1 MADPVNP
8 FAPEELEKYKKF
20 FQPQARPNVLGTPEG
35 LAAVEAERAG
45 LASFLGSTDYGKQLE
60 EAQNLSKLQ
69 LALALAQRG
78 FAAAGATPQRGEA
91 PISTLSR
98 ELFAPVAG
106 DAGAVAANLMKQKQA
121 LQAAERQEE
130 RQLKL
135 SALQN
140 VQQREQKAFEDDATA
155 TERARQFMQNIL
167 KKGDTVSNDYLVDGK
182 NVPLIV
188 RKDYTGKVE
197 GFYNLDGGKIE
208 NAKVKIYRKPDA
220 ASKPIT
226 SWAKDVQ
233 VKGPDGN
240 WVDAPDALR
249 IADATGQN
257 SRVVIG
263 STVLDFNE
271 KSPNYN
277 ARIVAKK
284 GSGTSAY
291 YSPTSRSVYLNKSA
305 IELFNLDPSLEG
317 QEAVFRQ
324 YAIKPDMAG
333 PNSRPAKELVVGGK
347 SFFFD
352 QHSGYNPET
361 GDITVQRGGDA
372 PPVTFRAEDLFR
384 LENPK
389 AFTGAGQITVPSDP
403 ELLGKINRI
412 PGLEGVTAGDSLDI
426 ERNEQGQTQVRRG
439 QAVITLTDDQNALFQ
454 TRALSPV
461 EKVEAGQVLEPR
473 QLYVNTSDRP
483 LTVGGQTIGP
493 GQTGAFSKTD
503 INTNAFLNV
512 SGSFR
517 EVGPVST
524 DTKTYMVIGVE
535 PRTIDGVQYAPGD
548 EARFSP
554 QEFNNLP
561 DAVKKFFT
569 EDRELRSAQVKKN
582 YFKALWKD
590 VTQRERGNLTPRDI
604 TEQDL
609 ETLLGMFPAGMRSGG
624 KNLRS
629 EIFAM
634 IKFGANAN
642 QDSGAT
648 PSSAAAS
655 AAAQSYA
662 DSVRAQLSSAKTR
675 YDRFVARGALAQVPW
690 DSLSF
695 ERKRAFA
702 DLPKTIQ
709 LSNIADAWQKSE
721 DRLAKDKA
729 AIAPVKPEDAA
740 AFSSAI
746 ELLIL
751 AKQLRD
757 GQEVDK
763 TGKFTGFLGSLG
775 ANTFADVTPLT
786 SGGSQ
791 RLQQIINRM
800 KASYATLSE
809 VEGGGRD
816 SVFRQQLQAEL
827 IPSFPKPEK
836 LNRDNLNSLI
846 NRLETNI
853 RSTFNQE
860 IQTSNVVPKT
870 FEIMAKEAGITGV
883 SVNQKRYRWLDP
895 NFQET
900 PPVTRQRVMDG
911 INMKPFEF
919 TDAQDLRT
927 GRLLPPIPGMPDRR
941 YVKIKTLDNG
951 EVVIQEAGRDG
962 RPNPQS
968 PKLILGDD
976 MRTRVQ

>member
-1 MADPVNP
+1 MADAQNP
-8 FAPEELEKYKKF
+8 FNPQDLAKYKEF
-20 FQPQARPNVLGTPEG
+20 FKPPARPNVFETPAG
-35 LAAVEAERAG
+35 QEALETERLG
-45 LASFLGSTDYGKQLE
+45 LASFLGTTDYGKQRE
-60 EAQNLSKLQ
+60 EAEDLSKLQ

-78 FAAAGATPQRGEA
+78 FAAAGATPRRGEA

-98 ELFAPVAG
+98 ELLAPLAG
-106 DAGAVAANLMKQKQA
+106 DAGSVASNLMKQRQA
-121 LQAAERQEE
+121 FKAAERQED

-135 SALQN
+135 AALQN
-140 VQQREQKAFEDDATA
+140 VQSRQEKAFADDAAA
-155 TERARQFMQNIL
+155 TQQARNFMQNIL
-167 KKGDTVSNDYLVDGK
+167 KKGDTVSNEYLVDGK

-197 GFYNLDGGKIE
+197 GFYNLDGGKIG
-208 NAKVKIYRKPDA
+208 NARVKIYRKPDA

-233 VKGPDGN
+233 VKGPNGN
-240 WVDAPDALR
+240 WIDAPDALR
-249 IADATGQN
+249 IADPTGKN
-257 SRVVIG
+257 SRVVVG

-271 KSPNYN
+271 KSSNYN
-277 ARIVAKK
+277 ARLVAKK
-284 GSGTSAY
+284 GSGTSAF

-305 IELFNLDPSLEG
+305 IELFNLSPNLVG
-317 QEAVFRQ
+317 QEAVFKE
-324 YAIKPDMAG
+324 YALKPDMAG
-333 PNSRPAKELVVGGK
+333 PNSRPVKELVVGGK
-347 SFFFD
+347 SFFFNE
-352 QHSGYNPET
+352 HSGYKPET
-361 GDITVQRGGDA
+361 GDITVQQGPNEA
-372 PPVTFRAEDLFR
+372 PVTFRAEDLFR

-403 ELLGKINRI
+403 ERLAQINRI
-412 PGLEGVTAGDSLDI
+412 PGLEGVTAGESLDI

-439 QAVITLTDDQNALFQ
+439 RAIIQLTDDQNALFQ
-454 TRALSPV
+454 TRELAPT
-461 EKVEAGQVLEPR
+461 EKVEAGQVVEDR
-473 QLYVNTSDRP
+473 QSYVNESDRS

-503 INTNAFLNV
+503 INSPAFLNV
-512 SGSFR
+512 ASSFR

-524 DTKTYMVIGVE
+524 DTVTYMLTGLKPKTIGGVE
-535 PRTIDGVQYAPGD
+535 YAPGD
-548 EARFSP
+548 EARLSP
-554 QEFNNLP
+554 QEFNNLSAE
-561 DAVKKFFT
+561 DQKVLTDDTALRAKTVKET
-569 EDRELRSAQVKKN
+569 YL
-582 YFKALWKD
+582 KALWKD
-590 VTQRERGNLTPRDI
+590 VTERENLTPRPI
-604 TEQDL
+604 KEQDL
-609 ETLLGMFPAGMRSGG
+609 QALLGMFPAGMRSGG

-629 EIFAM
+629 EIFSM
-634 IKFGANAN
+634 IRYGENADQGA
-642 QDSGAT
+642 GPT

-662 DSVRAQLSSAKTR
+662 NSVETQLSNAKTR
-675 YDRFVARGALAQVPW
+675 YDRFVARGALQVPW

-702 DLPKTIQ
+702 DLPKNVQIA
-709 LSNIADAWQKSE
+709 NIADAWEKAE
-721 DRLAKDKA
+721 GRLATAKA
-729 AIAPVKPEDAA
+729 AIKPVKPEDAA
-740 AFSSAI
+740 AFSSAV

-757 GQEVDK
+757 GQELNK
-763 TGKFTGFLGSLG
+763 TGRFTGFLGSLG
-775 ANTFADVTPLT
+775 ANTFADVSPLT

-827 IPSFPKPEK
+827 VPSFIKPEN
-836 LNRDNLNSLI
+836 LNRDNLNSII

-883 SVNQKRYRWLDP
+883 SVDPKRYRWLDP
-895 NFQET
+895 SVQET
-900 PPVTRQRVMDG
+900 PPVTRQRVMEG
-911 INMKPFEF
+911 INMIPFGF

-927 GRLLPPIPGMPDRR
+927 GRLLPPSPSTPELR
-941 YVKIKTLDNG
+941 YVKLKNLDNG
-951 EVVIQEAGRDG
+951 EVLIQEARPDG
-962 RPNPQS
+962 KPKAGAD
-968 PKLILGDD
+968 KLILGTD
-976 MRTRVQ
+976 MNTRLQ